1 MSGTAQEAGAEA
13 SRSDVGFGFRCFEGR
28 VYVDSLLTTAHKTPS
43 VPTCTPNPTKPQALK
58 PTTPDWAYVAVGFLD
73 LRPTLQKRG
82 LKDNSVNEGSI
93 LHPSASFALIT
104 LLP

>member
-28 VYVDSLLTTAHKTPS
+28 VYVDSLLTTAHKTPY

-58 PTTPDWAYVAVGFLD
+58 PTTPDWLVWLLWQLGFW
-73 LRPTLQKRG
+73 TLGRHSKRA
-82 LKDNSVNEGSI
+82 D
-93 LHPSASFALIT
+93 
-104 LLP
+104 